1 VRERSSAEEQTAYPA
16 LRRLAGAVVVLL
28 AISLPSLVAFSS
40 IDAPLQAREIQRV
53 ERALFPQPESISAVT
68 GLFYTATLSDAAIVG
83 WPTQQSQIT
92 VRARFSGMLAL
103 FVISALVYLILAQ
116 VRGRATGVAGS
127 LSLATMA
134 PVAGS
139 GFVLRPEQGATM
151 FGLLGVALLV
161 GLPVL
166 LQRRPLPRLSLG
178 GLMLVAGLMF
188 GFAMSVHEQA
198 WIYLALP
205 ALTLMLAVLALV
217 FLFPRATRGLPL
229 AYWPSKA
236 AARRYTPWMLV
247 VLVCSA
253 MSLWVLM
260 QAGGAADPS
269 SIVSAAECRLF
280 PQAWWWSAPLVGCA
294 VVGGLRMGYGVSLR
308 VQRLR
313 RVRADSVL
321 FLYVAALLMQ
331 HFLSAECRDPLPAA
345 VAMACLLGDGLM
357 TAVVVTLSRVRRG

>member
-1 VRERSSAEEQTAYPA
+1 MRERSSAEQQTTYPV
-16 LRRLAGAVVVLL
+16 LRRFAGAVVVLL

-40 IDAPLQAREIQRV
+40 IDAPLQAREVQRV
-53 ERALFPQPESISAVT
+53 ERALFPKPESISEVAS
-68 GLFYTATLSDAAIVG
+68 LFYTAALSDAAIAA
-83 WPTQQSQIT
+83 WSTKQSQIT
-92 VRARFSGMLAL
+92 VQARLSGMMAL

-134 PVAGS
+134 PVVDS
-139 GFVLRPEQGATM
+139 GFVLRSEQGATM

-166 LQRRPLPRLSLG
+166 LQRRPLDRLLIG
-178 GLMLVAGLMF
+178 GLISVLGLMF
-188 GFAMSVHEQA
+188 GFAMSMHQQA

-205 ALTLMLAVLALV
+205 ALILMLSVLALV
-217 FLFPRATRGLPL
+217 FLFPRATRGLPV
-229 AYWPSKA
+229 AHWPSKA

-247 VLVCSA
+247 VLVCSS
-253 MSLWVLM
+253 MSLLVLE
-260 QAGGAADPS
+260 QAGGMADPS

-280 PQAWWWSAPLVGCA
+280 PRAWWWSAPLLACALVGA
-294 VVGGLRMGYGVSLR
+294 LRMGYGVSLR

-331 HFLSAECRDPLPAA
+331 HFLSEEPRDALPAA
-345 VAMACLLGDGLM
+345 AAMACLLGDGVM
-357 TAVVVTLSRVRRG
+357 TALLVTMGRVRRG